1 VFEPIVLLKHA
12 SPTTNEQDHIFDHK
26 PGGQDHMG
34 SHVDSV
40 QGQVTNGIG
49 HMTGMEDSGHHTS
62 QNVLQT
68 VERIRVTQA
77 QPRKKRD
84 MNKNK
89 VLFSPSQYE
98 IFQGQQFQFPPPPL
112 W

>member
-34 SHVDSV
+34 GRVDSV

-62 QNVLQT
+62 RRLLQT

-77 QPRKKRD
+77 QPGKKRD
-84 MNKNK
+84 MNKNENF
-89 VLFSPSQYE
+89 VILLSMSYSRDSNSSS
-98 IFQGQQFQFPPPPL
+98 PPPL